1 MNRKLP
7 FSACLVLMLLTA
19 LLTFQIVTVQDRITY
34 NKIVKEFTVKPLE
47 NPKLAEIEALVDE
60 AYVKE
65 IDNEKLADSVVLG
78 YVYGLGD
85 PHAGYYNVDN
95 YRELQLSIHGELV
108 GIGIRVTLEQLDE
121 DGTERVVIFEVMEN
135 TPAEEAGVKPGDVI
149 YSVEGSLYTDLGY
162 DKTVDKMLGK
172 EGTTLH
178 FEVLRDDEIV
188 EFSIQRRQFDSQLVT
203 YKMTDAD
210 EKIGYVRIYQ
220 FGYTTVNQFKKAV
233 NSLLEAG
240 AEKLIFD
247 VRNNP
252 GGEYDTIKQILDFL
266 LPEGKIVITKDKQG
280 NENAEMSDA
289 AEIDVPMVVLANKSS
304 ASAAELFTAA
314 LMDYDKAYFIGVP
327 TYGKGTIQ
335 TTFPLSDGSAVKFS
349 TQYYLPP
356 SGVSYDGTGITPDME
371 VKLSEHSEK
380 HFYLISESE
389 DEQLVAAIKYLQNVK

>member
-7 FSACLVLMLLTA
+7 FSACLVLMFLAA
-19 LLTFQIVTVQDRITY
+19 LLTFQIVKVQDQIKY

-47 NPKLAEIEALVDE
+47 NPKLSEIEALVDE
-60 AYVKE
+60 HYVKD
-65 IDNEKLADSVVLG
+65 IDNDKLTEAVAMG

-85 PHAGYYNVDN
+85 QHAGYYTADI
-95 YRELQLSIHGELV
+95 YRELQLSIYGELV
-108 GIGIRVTLEQLDE
+108 GIGIRVTLEQID
-121 DGTERVVIFEVMEN
+121 DAGTERVVIFEVMEN
-135 TPAEEAGVKPGDVI
+135 TPASEAGLEPGDVI
-149 YSVEGSLYTDLGY
+149 YSVDGSLYTDLGY
-162 DKTVDKMLGK
+162 DETVDRMLGK
-172 EGTTLH
+172 EGTVLN
-178 FEVLRDDEIV
+178 FEVLRDDEIL
-188 EFSIQRRQFDSQLVT
+188 EFSITRRHFDSQLVT

-220 FGYTTVNQFKKAV
+220 FGYTTVNQFKNAV
-233 NSLLEAG
+233 NSLIADG

-266 LPEGKIVITKDKQG
+266 LPEGKIVITRDKNG
-280 NENAEMSDA
+280 NEIIETSDA
-289 AEIDVPMVVLANKSS
+289 SEIALPMVVLANNSS

-314 LMDYDKAYFIGVP
+314 LMDHNKAYFIGTT

-356 SGVSYDGTGITPDME
+356 SGESYDGVGIVPDME
-371 VKLSEHSEK
+371 VKLSEEAEK
-380 HFYLISESE
+380 HFYLIDESE
-389 DEQLVAAIKYLQNVK
+389 DAQLCAAIKYLQNEK